1 MNNSK
6 IKPILKVKG
15 KILKMDYKKK
25 YEELLE
31 KNAVLQE
38 QYIEKVKEKDHKL
51 PALFNSIDSTF
62 QLISPIYD
70 ENDIVVDYYYKNVNN
85 KFISKIGKT
94 REEIIDKRGTD
105 IIGFIEDYW
114 FKSIEKVIKIGNP
127 IIYRNYS
134 DTRKT
139 YFEFYAWKV
148 NEKDVAVLLND
159 LTAQKE
165 NERFLFDSKEEIDKL
180 TISKERLIAVIAHDL
195 RSPFNAIIGFSNLL
209 IDSVTHQQ
217 DLEETLDYSKIIHGK
232 AKETLVLLD
241 NLLDYGNLNSKYV
254 HFDPKR
260 IPLSSIID
268 QTIKSHLPEATLKNI
283 SLTCNVEEQLY
294 VYVDKIMLEAV
305 IRNLISNALKFS
317 YLDSNV
323 TVYMKQIGDDC
334 KVTVTDNGVGIPF
347 DKQAD
352 LFSFKTNR
360 TTKGTLDEK
369 GSGLGLLICREYLER
384 NNGAISVKSEI
395 GHGSEFTF
403 TLPLVAS

>member
-1 MNNSK
+1 M
-6 IKPILKVKG
+6 
-15 KILKMDYKKK
+15 
-25 YEELLE
+25 
-31 KNAVLQE
+31 
-38 QYIEKVKEKDHKL
+38 
-51 PALFNSIDSTF
+51 
-62 QLISPIYD
+62 ISPIYD

-165 NERFLFDSKEEIDKL
+165 NERFLLDSKEEIDKL

-294 VYVDKIMLEAV
+294 VYVDKIMLEAI

-317 YLDSNV
+317 CLDGTV
-323 TVYMKQIGDDC
+323 TVSMKQIGGDC

-395 GHGSEFTF
+395 GHGSEFSF

>member
-51 PALFNSIDSTF
+51 QALFNSIDSTF

-165 NERFLFDSKEEIDKL
+165 NERFLLDSKEEIDKL

-305 IRNLISNALKFS
+305 TRNLISNALKFS

-360 TTKGTLDEK
+360 TTRGTLDEK
-369 GSGLGLLICREYLER
+369 GSGLGLLICREYLEK
-384 NNGAISVKSEI
+384 NKGAISVKSEI
-395 GHGSEFTF
+395 GHGSEFSF

>member
-1 MNNSK
+1 
-6 IKPILKVKG
+6 
-15 KILKMDYKKK
+15 MDYKKK
-25 YEELLE
+25 YEELIE

-114 FKSIEKVIKIGNP
+114 FKSIEKVIKI
-127 IIYRNYS
+127 
-134 DTRKT
+134 
-139 YFEFYAWKV
+139 
-148 NEKDVAVLLND
+148 
-159 LTAQKE
+159 
-165 NERFLFDSKEEIDKL
+165 
-180 TISKERLIAVIAHDL
+180 
-195 RSPFNAIIGFSNLL
+195 
-209 IDSVTHQQ
+209 
-217 DLEETLDYSKIIHGK
+217 HGK

-305 IRNLISNALKFS
+305 IRNLISNALKFG

-395 GHGSEFTF
+395 GHGSEFSF